1 MDFAVQHGLPV
12 KQIIAAREDS
22 SADSSGGDI
31 EDGGGGG
38 VGVGVA
44 FTGDGDDNVAINS
57 GSRGVW
63 NSIVLI
69 QY

>member
-1 MDFAVQHGLPV
+1 MQHGLPV
-12 KQIIAAREDS
+12 KQVIVAREDS

-31 EDGGGGG
+31 EDGGGGGG

-57 GSRGVW
+57 GSR
-63 NSIVLI
+63 
-69 QY
+69 